1 MAVACDHGDR
11 FFVIASQ
18 DSEHG
23 SSTLGFECNAIADAE
38 LQHGSVSVYLTHEP
52 EALHDAMIQVYEFSF
67 GQMIYVNAIH
77 VRSRAI
83 NTFASLCAG

>member
-1 MAVACDHGDR
+1 
-11 FFVIASQ
+11 
-18 DSEHG
+18 
-23 SSTLGFECNAIADAE
+23 
-38 LQHGSVSVYLTHEP
+38 VSVHLTHEP
-52 EALHDAMIQVYEFSF
+52 QALHDAMIQVYEFSF